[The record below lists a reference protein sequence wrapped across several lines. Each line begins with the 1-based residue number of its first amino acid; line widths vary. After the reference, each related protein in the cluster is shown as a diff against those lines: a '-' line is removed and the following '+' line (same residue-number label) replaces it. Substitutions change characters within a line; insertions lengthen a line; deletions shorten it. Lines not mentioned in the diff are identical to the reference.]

1 MNPHNR
7 HIVLAIDDSPERY
20 ETLSARLNK
29 HGLVLMC
36 AQHPISVRMVVE
48 SGQVL
53 VALLD
58 HDMPTYEYDDAENDL
73 KVHQSYNGQYF
84 AHWLGEVKEEL
95 TIPELIL
102 ISSANTA
109 GAKAIA
115 EILRQSHISH
125 KIMSVL
131 ESCPE
136 ERWLGAILDAYYG
149 QRK

>member
-20 ETLSARLNK
+20 ETLSAKLNK

-36 AQHPISVRMVVE
+36 AQHPSSVRMVIE

-58 HDMPTYEYDDAENDL
+58 HDMPTYEYDDETNAL
-73 KVHQSYNGQYF
+73 KVNQRYNGQYF

-95 TIPELIL
+95 TSPEMVL
-102 ISSANTA
+102 ISSANTQ
-109 GAKAIA
+109 GSQSIA
-115 EILRQSHISH
+115 EILRQNNIPH